1 MSLETI
7 SPNDAGLTGMNTRV
21 VPFSAAELYRMNV
34 REYER
39 LVSLGALDDP
49 RIELIDGYLVRKMGK
64 NPPHVWSVDA
74 TESGLHSL
82 LPLGRII
89 RRESPVRIPE
99 FDEPEPDVAVVKGTR
114 EDYKTRHPDP
124 GDIDLLVEVAES
136 SLDRDRG
143 EKRQAYARSGIPV
156 YWIVNLI
163 DERVEVYSDPAIAGY
178 RSRQDYPRG
187 SEVPIILDGIERGR
201 LRVDDLLP

>member
-1 MSLETI
+1 MSLETTL
-7 SPNDAGLTGMNTRV
+7 PGDPGVTGATGV

-39 LVSLGALDDP
+39 LVSIGALDDP
-49 RIELIDGYLVRKMGK
+49 RIELIDGYLVKKTGK

-74 TESGLHSL
+74 AEIGLHAL
-82 LPLGRII
+82 LPAGWIV

-99 FDEPEPDVAVVKGTR
+99 FDEPEPDVAVVRGTR
-114 EDYKTRHPDP
+114 EDYKTRHPAP
-124 GDIDLLVEVAES
+124 SDIGLVVEVAES

-143 EKRQAYARSGIPV
+143 AKRHAYARSGIPI
-156 YWIVNLI
+156 YLIVNLI

-178 RSRQDYPRG
+178 QNRQDYLRG
-187 SEVPIILDGIERGR
+187 SEVPIILDGIVHGH

>member
-1 MSLETI
+1 MSLETT
-7 SPNDAGLTGMNTRV
+7 SPNDPGLTGATGV

-39 LVSLGALDDP
+39 LVSIGALDDP

-74 TESGLHSL
+74 AEIGLHSL
-82 LPLGRII
+82 LPAGWIV

-99 FDEPEPDVAVVKGTR
+99 FDEPEPDVAVVRGTR
-114 EDYKTRHPDP
+114 EDYKTRHPAP
-124 GDIDLLVEVAES
+124 SDIGLLVEVAES

-143 EKRQAYARSGIPV
+143 EKRHAYARSGIPI

-178 RSRQDYPRG
+178 QTRQDYLRG
-187 SEVPIILDGIERGR
+187 SEVPIILDGIVHGH

>member
-1 MSLETI
+1 MSTGTI
-7 SPNDAGLTGMNTRV
+7 PAYGHGPAVATEA
-21 VPFSAAELYRMNV
+21 VPFSAGELYRMNV
-34 REYER
+34 IEYER

-64 NPPHVWSVDA
+64 KPSHVWSVDA
-74 TESGLHSL
+74 TEMGLHSL
-82 LPLGRII
+82 LPAGWLI
-89 RRESPVRIPE
+89 RRESPVRVPE
-99 FDEPEPDVAVVKGTR
+99 FDEPEPDLAVVKGTR

-124 GDIDLLVEVAES
+124 GDIGLLVDVAES

-143 EKRQAYARSGIPV
+143 KKLQAYARSGVPV

-163 DERVEVYSDPAIAGY
+163 DERIEVHTDPAIAGY
-178 RSRQDYPRG
+178 RTRQDYPRG
-187 SEVPIILDGIERGR
+187 TGAPVILDGIERGC

>member
-1 MSLETI
+1 MSLGTI
-7 SPNDAGLTGMNTRV
+7 SSHDRGLTHTIGA

-34 REYER
+34 NEYER

-74 TESGLHSL
+74 TEIGLNPL
-82 LPLGRII
+82 LPAGWIL
-89 RRESPVRIPE
+89 RRESPLRIPE

-114 EDYKTRHPDP
+114 EDYKTRHPGPRDV
-124 GDIDLLVEVAES
+124 GLLVEIAES

-143 EKRQAYARSGIPV
+143 EKMQAYARSGIPV

-163 DERVEVYSDPAIAGY
+163 EQRIEVYTDPAIAEY
-178 RSRQDYPRG
+178 RSRNDYPRG
-187 SEVPIILDGIERGR
+187 SEVPVVLDGIERGR
-201 LRVDDLLP
+201 LPVDALLP